1 MGQRHQAFII
11 ARVVPHGSP
20 PGDAQYR
27 CIGAL
32 HHQHCCGRL
41 PLKAATRFMTLIK
54 QEDNA
59 TIIREE
65 LRAIDGLYGR
75 FKPQIP
81 DIPCPF
87 THFLLLSA
95 WSTELSDEKK
105 SYKYSVFPLKA
116 GMGSTEG
123 GTDLFPHF
131 FAEQYLILID
141 IQTITMESPSLML
154 PILKTHLTAFLLT
167 LTRIKCFR
175 CQRQVTFGGIILS
188 LHTGTSRPTR
198 RETTH

>member
-1 MGQRHQAFII
+1 MGQRHQDFII

-32 HHQHCCGRL
+32 HDQWCYGRL

-75 FKPQIP
+75 FKPRIP

-105 SYKYSVFPLKA
+105 SYKSNVIPLKA
-116 GMGSTEG
+116 GMGSMEG
-123 GTDLFPHF
+123 GTDLCTHLSS
-131 FAEQYLILID
+131 EQYLILID
-141 IQTITMESPSLML
+141 IQTITMELRSSML
-154 PILKTHLTAFLLT
+154 PIPRTPPTAFLL
-167 LTRIKCFR
+167 LFAVIDRLR
-175 CQRQVTFGGIILS
+175 CQQQVMFAGIILS
-188 LHTGTSRPTR
+188 LHTWTS
-198 RETTH
+198 